1 VGIDAVCFRFPLT
14 HTSQFCWKSD
24 QRGRTEDWAGYTYH
38 VLLDVPAHLF
48 DQRPSREQDV
58 GEAVF
63 GFGLEDNEVISEG
76 IAFPLFVR
84 GLTEKETS
92 FVYLG
97 NYTATKLN
105 SGSAAWGRL
114 PEVVRFFLLDW
125 AD

>member
-1 VGIDAVCFRFPLT
+1 M
-14 HTSQFCWKSD
+14 
-24 QRGRTEDWAGYTYH
+24 
-38 VLLDVPAHLF
+38 LDVPAHLF
-48 DQRPSREQDV
+48 DKRPSRKQDV

-84 GLTEKETS
+84 GLAEKETS

-97 NYTATKLN
+97 NYTATKLK
-105 SGSAAWGRL
+105 SSSAAWGRL
-114 PEVVRFFLLDW
+114 SEVVRFFLLDW